1 MSEAAP
7 RISEG
12 AEFARAV
19 AKLEDFCEAISA
31 RELPRMGKKA
41 PECPST
47 FGTVLSLL
55 DRVGS
60 CFWQC
65 PGGGHKAHMIQYMAA
80 RASSFAR
87 AAFRLRKLGFYDE
100 GPFSRAQLGR
110 TRLPRL
116 LDALRTP
123 SFGCADGAVNTAEA
137 QKSSIR
143 HRLLPWGPD
152 RRQLL
157 TPQGPR
163 LSRAMLADSPA
174 TRTITGQGAPC
185 PPNSHDTPPETIQ
198 KGGP

>member
-1 MSEAAP
+1 
-7 RISEG
+7 
-12 AEFARAV
+12 
-19 AKLEDFCEAISA
+19 
-31 RELPRMGKKA
+31 MGKKA

-157 TPQGPR
+157 TPQGPVSPVRCLLIPQR
-163 LSRAMLADSPA
+163 LGRSLVRA
-174 TRTITGQGAPC
+174 RGAL
-185 PPNSHDTPPETIQ
+185 
-198 KGGP
+198 K

>member
-1 MSEAAP
+1 
-7 RISEG
+7 
-12 AEFARAV
+12 
-19 AKLEDFCEAISA
+19 
-31 RELPRMGKKA
+31 
-41 PECPST
+41 
-47 FGTVLSLL
+47 
-55 DRVGS
+55 
-60 CFWQC
+60 
-65 PGGGHKAHMIQYMAA
+65 MAA

-163 LSRAMLADSPA
+163 LSRAMLADSSA
-174 TRTITGQGAPC
+174 TRTTTGQGAPA
-185 PPNSHDTPPETIQ
+185 P
-198 KGGP
+198 K